1 MSDHVKDLFTPASKG
16 APIAGLWTVTDSD
29 PLPFFSRGLTPMN
42 IATSIEHSALHFPDR
57 PAVAVQGNETTYRQL
72 NENINRVATA
82 LAGLGVG
89 PGDRVVLCAPNSLEW
104 ITFYFGVIKAGAA
117 AVTLSNLLTADEF
130 AQVMADSRPKSIF
143 TLDERLDEVYSL
155 KGHIGL
161 EKIIAPGG
169 DLDLKQL
176 CEQGSAFHEAI
187 DRDRRDTAAI
197 LFTGGTTGAPKG
209 VMLSHENITTAIYNV
224 VFNERSTE
232 TDRALCFL
240 PFNHVFAQVHIMNA
254 TMLSGGCIEL
264 VPAFDLDAVLEI
276 TAAGK
281 VTKLFGVPTVYVR
294 LLSAANL
301 RERLGA
307 VKYCFSAAAS
317 MAMELVRQWKQRT
330 GLNIH
335 EAYGMTESASMVTY
349 NHYYRHVIGSVGTPV
364 GTTEIRICDP
374 DGRPVGYGCEGEIC
388 IRGRN
393 IMTGYLNH
401 PEETRAAFWEDWFR
415 SGDIGKLDENG
426 HLYIVDRLKDL
437 IITGGENVYPREI
450 EEVLFTLP
458 QVEECAVVGLPDREW
473 GERVTAMI
481 VPASGCNVAPEELK
495 KELKRVLSAYK
506 VPKEFRIVPEL
517 PKSNTGKI
525 LKRLIKKELLE
536 TSR

>member
-1 MSDHVKDLFTPASKG
+1 
-16 APIAGLWTVTDSD
+16 
-29 PLPFFSRGLTPMN
+29 MN
-42 IATSIEHSALHFPDR
+42 IATKHRTFGIAFPDR
-57 PAVAVQGNETTYRQL
+57 PAVAVKGSETTYRQL
-72 NENINRVATA
+72 NKNTNRVATA
-82 LAGLGVG
+82 LVGSGVG

-104 ITFYFGVIKAGAA
+104 IIFYFGVLKAGAV
-117 AVTLSNLLTADEF
+117 AVTLSNQLTADEF
-130 AQVMADSRPKSIF
+130 ARVMADSRPKCIF
-143 TLDERLDEVYSL
+143 TLEDRLDEAYSL
-155 KGHIGL
+155 KGRNGL

-176 CEQGSAFHEAI
+176 CEQGNTFHEAI

-240 PFNHVFAQVHIMNA
+240 PFNHVFAQMHIMNA

-301 RERLGA
+301 RERLCA

-374 DGRPVGYGCEGEIC
+374 DGRPVGYG
-388 IRGRN
+388 
-393 IMTGYLNH
+393 
-401 PEETRAAFWEDWFR
+401 W
-415 SGDIGKLDENG
+415 
-426 HLYIVDRLKDL
+426 
-437 IITGGENVYPREI
+437 
-450 EEVLFTLP
+450 
-458 QVEECAVVGLPDREW
+458 
-473 GERVTAMI
+473 
-481 VPASGCNVAPEELK
+481 
-495 KELKRVLSAYK
+495 
-506 VPKEFRIVPEL
+506 
-517 PKSNTGKI
+517 
-525 LKRLIKKELLE
+525 
-536 TSR
+536 